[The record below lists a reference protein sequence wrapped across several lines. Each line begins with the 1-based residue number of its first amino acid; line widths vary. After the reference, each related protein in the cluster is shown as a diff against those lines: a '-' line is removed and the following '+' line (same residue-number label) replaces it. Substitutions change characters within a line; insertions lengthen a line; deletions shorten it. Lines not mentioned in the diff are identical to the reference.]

1 MCIYLHMRLFII
13 YMYMCIYLHILFMYL
28 YIFIH
33 IFLTLSFAE
42 TCSLQLTTNICLL
55 INPLFVCVRLCVF
68 VCDQVVCGRRPCLPQ
83 SSSSQSQPSCPAGH
97 ECLKHN
103 FFTCFSP
110 PCHQWGVCSTSGASL
125 PQVTTKCQ
133 PNSGH
138 LDNSCVRMTLVFNRD
153 KVPAVSLVLL
163 GDDVRGF
170 VVLDMNL
177 MSDVLHTAGN
187 DSGERLLRADVST
200 WNPRLGTGP
209 RSSAALRPLSF
220 QSGFC

>member
-1 MCIYLHMRLFII
+1 MRVCI
-13 YMYMCIYLHILFMYL
+13 C
-28 YIFIH
+28 
-33 IFLTLSFAE
+33 
-42 TCSLQLTTNICLL
+42 
-55 INPLFVCVRLCVF
+55 

-153 KVPAVSLVLL
+153 KVPVVSHVLL

-177 MSDVLHTAGN
+177 MSDVLHVQGTTVENVCFELTYLPGIRGLAQDHALLLLCDRSHSN
-187 DSGERLLRADVST
+187 QDSVEVAIVSEKDS
-200 WNPRLGTGP
+200 LEG
-209 RSSAALRPLSF
+209 AV
-220 QSGFC
+220 